1 MIHFLIIPLISL
13 VPLASTCGQQSNCGQ
28 QSTRRHLIAK
38 QNGSIIL
45 AYESFAEFLD
55 TNQDW
60 ITYRSTMLDPYPEM
74 RLVHKRMLEWGII
87 HADAFEQQVRAFK
100 AEDFSPLIERYDIDQ
115 ISRLYDAVIE
125 KGNLILPPNNPKA
138 TNLCLF
144 LPYGSCFVEPEEE
157 SNTIYI
163 SLRISPDQAELILAH
178 EYSHILHI
186 DRRPEEPVSAKRE
199 LVSEGI
205 AVYLT
210 GKLIDDIEPSRSVPF
225 MSAESFE
232 WCIANE
238 TLIRKAIHKD
248 LDIGFEA
255 FMKRY
260 IADGKGFAEPP
271 PGFVEKT
278 AYFIGYK
285 IVEACVKKGYP
296 IDLICEMD
304 ADTVIRTSGYFDTPE
319 SI

>member
-1 MIHFLIIPLISL
+1 MIHLLILPFLTL
-13 VPLASTCGQQSNCGQ
+13 VPLANACEQPGTQ
-28 QSTRRHLIAK
+28 RHIIPK
-38 QNGSIIL
+38 QDGSIIT
-45 AYESFAEFLD
+45 AYESFAEFLQTD
-55 TNQDW
+55 QDW
-60 ITYRSTMLDPYPEM
+60 VTYRSMMLDPYPEM
-74 RLVHKRMLEWGII
+74 RLVHARMLEWGAIQ
-87 HADAFEQQVRAFK
+87 ADAFEQEVRGFK
-100 AEDFSPLIERYDIDQ
+100 AEDFAPLIERYDIDQ
-115 ISRLYDAVIE
+115 ISLLYDAVVE
-125 KGNLILPPNNPKA
+125 KGNALLPPTKPKA

-144 LPYGSCFVEPEEE
+144 LPYGSCFVEPEED

-163 SLRISPDQAELILAH
+163 SLRIHPDQAELILAH
-178 EYSHILHI
+178 EYSHIIHI
-186 DRRPEEPVSAKRE
+186 DRRPEEPISPKRE
-199 LVSEGI
+199 LVSEGF

-210 GKLIDDIEPSRSVPF
+210 GSLIDGLTPSRSVPF
-225 MSAESFE
+225 MPAESFE

-238 TLIRKAIHKD
+238 SLIRETIVKD

-296 IDLICEMD
+296 IESICAMD
-304 ADTVIRTSGYFDTPE
+304 ADTVIRTSGYFEVPE
-319 SI
+319 RM

>member
-13 VPLASTCGQQSNCGQ
+13 VLLASNCEQ
-28 QSTRRHLIAK
+28 TDSRRHIIPK

-45 AYESFAEFLD
+45 AYESFAAFLKTD
-55 TNQDW
+55 QDW
-60 ITYRSTMLDPYPEM
+60 VTYRATMLDPYPEM
-74 RLVHKRMLEWGII
+74 RLVHKRMLEWGVIQS
-87 HADAFEQQVRAFK
+87 DAFEQQVRTFK
-100 AEDFSPLIERYDIDQ
+100 AEEFSPLIERYDIDQ
-115 ISRLYDAVIE
+115 ISWLYDAVIE
-125 KGNLILPPNNPKA
+125 KGNRLLPPNNPKT

-144 LPYGSCFVEPEEE
+144 LPYGSCFVEPEEK

-163 SLRISPDQAELILAH
+163 SLRIHPDQAELILAH

-210 GKLIDDIEPSRSVPF
+210 GKLIDNIEPSRSVPF
-225 MSAESFE
+225 MPAESFE

-238 TLIRKAIHKD
+238 TLIRETIVKD
-248 LDIGFEA
+248 LDIGFET

-285 IVEACVKKGYP
+285 IVEACVKKGHP
-296 IDLICEMD
+296 IDSICAMD

-319 SI
+319 NI